1 MNGAPTKRIGNNLMF
16 TGSYVAIVTPFQ
28 NGRVDEQAL
37 GELIEWQIARGT
49 NGLVPCGSTGES
61 ATLTHEEH
69 DRVIAFTVEAVR
81 RRVPVIA
88 GTGSNATHEAI
99 RLTRHA
105 KSVGA
110 DGALLVCPYYNK
122 PTQEGLYLHYAAIA
136 REVDLPLILYNIPG
150 RCGVN
155 MAPQTIARLSRIANI
170 VGVKEASGSLG
181 QMSEIIAACDERFLV
196 LSGDD
201 GLTIP
206 LMAIGGKG
214 VISVTANVAPAETA
228 EMVGAALKG
237 DWDRARRLHYRLQPL
252 TNALF
257 LETNP
262 IPVKTALGMMGRCS
276 DELRLPLC
284 AMSEAPKSQL
294 RQALTQFGLL

>member
-1 MNGAPTKRIGNNLMF
+1 MF
-16 TGSYVAIVTPFQ
+16 TGSYVAIVTPFR
-28 NGRVDEQAL
+28 NGRLDEKAL
-37 GELIEWQIARGT
+37 GDLIEWQIAHGT
-49 NGLVPCGSTGES
+49 NGIVPCGSTGES
-61 ATLTHEEH
+61 PTLTHEEH

-99 RLTRHA
+99 RLTQHA

-122 PTQEGLYLHYAAIA
+122 PTQEGLFQHYEAIA
-136 REVDLPLILYNIPG
+136 RAVDLPLVLYNIPG
-150 RCGVN
+150 RSGVN
-155 MAPQTIARLSRIANI
+155 ITPQTIARLSRIPGI

-181 QMSEIIAACDERFLV
+181 QMSEIIAACDERFVV

-201 GLTIP
+201 GLTLP

-228 EMVGAALKG
+228 ELVGAALKG

-252 TNALF
+252 TAALF

-262 IPVKTALGMMGRCS
+262 IPVKTALGLMGRCS
-276 DELRLPLC
+276 DELLLPLSP
-284 AMSEAPKSQL
+284 MSEGPKAQL
-294 RQALTQFGLL
+294 KQALTQFGLL

>member
-1 MNGAPTKRIGNNLMF
+1 MF

-28 NGRVDEQAL
+28 NGRVDEKAM
-37 GELIEWQIARGT
+37 GALIEWQIAQGT
-49 NGLVPCGSTGES
+49 NGIVPCGSTGES

-69 DRVIAFTVEAVR
+69 DRVIAFTVETVR

-122 PTQEGLYLHYAAIA
+122 PTQEGLYLHFEAIA
-136 REVDLPLILYNIPG
+136 REVNLPLILYNIPG

-155 MAPQTIARLSRIANI
+155 MAPQTIARLSRMTNI

-228 EMVGAALKG
+228 EMVSAALKG

-262 IPVKTALGMMGRCS
+262 IPVKTALGMMGRCA

-284 AMSEAPKSQL
+284 AMSEGAKSQL
-294 RQALTQFGLL
+294 KQALTQFGLLSPG

>member
-1 MNGAPTKRIGNNLMF
+1 MF
-16 TGSYVAIVTPFQ
+16 AGSYVAIVTPLK

-49 NGLVPCGSTGES
+49 NGIVPCGSTGES

-105 KSVGA
+105 KSVGV

-155 MAPQTIARLSRIANI
+155 MAPQTIARLSRLTNI

-284 AMSEAPKSQL
+284 AMSEGAKSQL
-294 RQALTQFGLL
+294 KQALVQFGLL

>member
-1 MNGAPTKRIGNNLMF
+1 
-16 TGSYVAIVTPFQ
+16 
-28 NGRVDEQAL
+28 
-37 GELIEWQIARGT
+37 
-49 NGLVPCGSTGES
+49 
-61 ATLTHEEH
+61 
-69 DRVIAFTVEAVR
+69 
-81 RRVPVIA
+81 
-88 GTGSNATHEAI
+88 
-99 RLTRHA
+99 
-105 KSVGA
+105 
-110 DGALLVCPYYNK
+110 
-122 PTQEGLYLHYAAIA
+122 
-136 REVDLPLILYNIPG
+136 
-150 RCGVN
+150 
-155 MAPQTIARLSRIANI
+155 MAPQTIARLSRMTNI

-262 IPVKTALGMMGRCS
+262 IPVKTALGMMGRCA

-284 AMSEAPKSQL
+284 AMSEGPKLQL
-294 RQALTQFGLL
+294 RQALTQFGLLSPG

>member
-1 MNGAPTKRIGNNLMF
+1 MF
-16 TGSYVAIVTPFQ
+16 TGSYVAIVTPFR
-28 NGRVDEQAL
+28 NGRLDEKAL
-37 GELIEWQIARGT
+37 GDLIEWQIARGT
-49 NGLVPCGSTGES
+49 NGIVPCGSTGES
-61 ATLTHEEH
+61 STLTHEEH

-99 RLTRHA
+99 RLTKHA

-122 PTQEGLYLHYAAIA
+122 PTQEGLFQHYQAIA
-136 REVDLPLILYNIPG
+136 SAVDLPLVLYNIPG
-150 RCGVN
+150 RSGVN
-155 MAPQTIARLSRIANI
+155 ITPQTIARLSRIPGI
-170 VGVKEASGSLG
+170 VGVKEASGLLG
-181 QMSEIIAACDERFLV
+181 QMSEIIAACDERFVV

-201 GLTIP
+201 GLTLP

-228 EMVGAALKG
+228 ELVGAALKG

-252 TNALF
+252 TAALF

-262 IPVKTALGMMGRCS
+262 IPVKTALGLMGRCN
-276 DELRLPLC
+276 DELLLPLSP
-284 AMSEAPKSQL
+284 MSDGPKAQL
-294 RQALTQFGLL
+294 KQALTQFGLL